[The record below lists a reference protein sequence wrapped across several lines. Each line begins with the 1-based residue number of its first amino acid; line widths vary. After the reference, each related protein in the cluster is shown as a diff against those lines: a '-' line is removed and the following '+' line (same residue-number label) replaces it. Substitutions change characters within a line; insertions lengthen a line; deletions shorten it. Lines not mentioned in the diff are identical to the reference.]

1 MPFAPIVMDEHF
13 DSIFTSSK
21 SKYTSEFMTLCY
33 NTKEEWIEIIESG
46 EILNMIE
53 TYMDELLISE
63 NELLQLGI
71 REIIIQVYNDNKNN
85 KDIMKLLDKI

>member
-1 MPFAPIVMDEHF
+1 M
-13 DSIFTSSK
+13 SK
-21 SKYTSEFMTLCY
+21 NIYFGYLLVIIYGICNKNNY
-33 NTKEEWIEIIESG
+33 TKEEWIEIIESG

-53 TYMDELLISE
+53 TYMDELLINE